1 MDNNAKFAKW
11 VIVCKFFYRTFLHFL
26 VNDMDNILLTGSN
39 NQFRICKF
47 KVSWIF
53 WTIGMTFIKICQPFL
68 FIFWLFLFWTKHLSE
83 FNFNS
88 RFVVSEL
95 VAGSGGQQCKI
106 RKMGNCLQ
114 IFLWSTFALFGKWIF
129 FWSMHI
135 SVIILCQH
143 DSIMSVQIKILFS
156 TLFLY
161 SMLQNFHVKISI
173 IQK

>member
-1 MDNNAKFAKW
+1 MQTRCKIRKMGNCLQIFLSYIFALFGKWYGQYLADWVQQPILNLQIQSFVDFLNNWNDFYNLR
-11 VIVCKFFYRTFLHFL
+11 VFFVYFLIVSFFDKCFVF
-26 VNDMDNILLTGSN
+26 
-39 NQFRICKF
+39 
-47 KVSWIF
+47 
-53 WTIGMTFIKICQPFL
+53 
-68 FIFWLFLFWTKHLSE
+68 
-83 FNFNS
+83 S
-88 RFVVSEL
+88 RSEL
-95 VAGSGGQQCKI
+95 VVGSGGQQRKI